1 MKFLVIG
8 DSCLDVFVYGEVDR
22 LAPEAPVPVIVPLF
36 QKQNLGMASNV
47 AENLR
52 ALGAEVNLITNLEQ
66 IRKVRYVDSRYNQMI
81 MRVDENDKCQ
91 RISVDF
97 NDLKEYD
104 AIVVSDYC
112 KGFLLEEDIQ
122 KIIQVA
128 SCPVF
133 LDTKKNLGDWCK
145 DVDFIKKHI
154 FPGGFIPSIDVMTSA
169 ISCHTDMKLFNL
181 QDIGPHYAKTLH
193 DWRVNFDAQWSDIK
207 VFGYDEQF
215 QRLWHYY
222 LSYCEGAFIERVI
235 STHHVVA
242 RKPRY
247 QDAHDEIILNY

>member
-145 DVDFIKKHI
+145 DVDFIKINNQEFQNNLKNI
-154 FPGGFIPSIDVMTSA
+154 EKNPSLKKKLIITKGKNGCEYGGILYPTKEVPVKDVSGAGDTFIAGLVVKYHQTQNIIYA
-169 ISCHTDMKLFNL
+169 IQF
-181 QDIGPHYAKTLH
+181 
-193 DWRVNFDAQWSDIK
+193 AQQCTTI
-207 VFGYDEQF
+207 
-215 QRLWHYY
+215 
-222 LSYCEGAFIERVI
+222 
-235 STHHVVA
+235 VVQKQGVA
-242 RKPRY
+242 TV
-247 QDAHDEIILNY
+247 